1 MSVRLDNAGS
11 PYAMYSALKG
21 NTGKNAV
28 LYQLRFKKG
37 HQEFMPHSDMWL
49 AASLNKTSSFVCL
62 MGGAFEP
69 NFYSTVPFLQCCEEN
84 MRNAQQ
90 MPGDRGDGHA

>member
-1 MSVRLDNAGS
+1 
-11 PYAMYSALKG
+11 
-21 NTGKNAV
+21 
-28 LYQLRFKKG
+28 
-37 HQEFMPHSDMWL
+37 MPHPDMWL